1 MFFLCSEGDS
11 LSGQRLGQSVGMC
24 ATSGRKPLHEQHRL
38 IVYQP
43 LASNKDLLKTPTVDN
58 TSSVA
63 LEPDDKCNSEE
74 NSSVPVVQQR

>member
-1 MFFLCSEGDS
+1 MCNFWEETTARAAPTDS
-11 LSGQRLGQSVGMC
+11 LS
-24 ATSGRKPLHEQHRL
+24 
-38 IVYQP
+38 
-43 LASNKDLLKTPTVDN
+43 ASNKDLLKTPTVDN